1 MSWGQKSSLATIE
14 VKMGQ
19 WIQCWLRKIINNQEV
34 TRWDFKR
41 SGNCLFPWLLMT
53 WHVVHELSIHFC
65 MILKKFSCPFHC
77 HLMSVHLPRRCHF
90 ADPSQIANL
99 KTTPLLDKLHIIV
112 KFPIIQLQDADISAV
127 TARAPDI
134 MHFFV
139 IRDRC
144 PPPAA
149 AGRRTDGCALE
160 FFTRASSQGS
170 RDHVTWPAK
179 SPRMLMCVNSPGDG
193 YESAIEC
200 EHSFF

>member
-1 MSWGQKSSLATIE
+1 MNESCQR
-14 VKMGQ
+14 
-19 WIQCWLRKIINNQEV
+19 WIIPLLLQNWII
-34 TRWDFKR
+34 RWDFKR

-144 PPPAA
+144 PPPCCCRPPSRPPR
-149 AGRRTDGCALE
+149 GHVTM
-160 FFTRASSQGS
+160 S
-170 RDHVTWPAK
+170 RDLGSGSECWGVWTLAEMATNQQ
-179 SPRMLMCVNSPGDG
+179 SSVNTHLLKIHPSS
-193 YESAIEC
+193 E
-200 EHSFF
+200 

>member
-1 MSWGQKSSLATIE
+1 
-14 VKMGQ
+14 
-19 WIQCWLRKIINNQEV
+19 
-34 TRWDFKR
+34 
-41 SGNCLFPWLLMT
+41 
-53 WHVVHELSIHFC
+53 
-65 MILKKFSCPFHC
+65 
-77 HLMSVHLPRRCHF
+77 MSVHLPRRCHF

-149 AGRRTDGCALE
+149 AGRPAGRPG
-160 FFTRASSQGS
+160 
-170 RDHVTWPAK
+170 VT
-179 SPRMLMCVNSPGDG
+179 
-193 YESAIEC
+193 
-200 EHSFF
+200 